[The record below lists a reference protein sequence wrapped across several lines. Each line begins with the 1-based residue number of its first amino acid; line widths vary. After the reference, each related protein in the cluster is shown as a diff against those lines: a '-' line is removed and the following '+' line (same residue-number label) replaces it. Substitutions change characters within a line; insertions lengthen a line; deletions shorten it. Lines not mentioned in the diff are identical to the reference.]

1 MNRLTIIAVL
11 AALLWGCAEAD
22 KNEVMDGYRGT
33 WYEVGKKTE
42 YGRLYSGGLGTF
54 NGKHIPLAVYSD
66 KAKKTFFTYGGIDDD
81 KKLCCMVSYYD
92 HRKQRVPKPVVVYRD
107 TVNDPHINPVLCI
120 DGQGYIWVF
129 VSGRTKQP
137 LGYKYRSRKPLNID
151 RFDLVSEEEFSYP
164 QPWYVEGEGFI
175 HLFGKNP
182 GQWEVTFET
191 SKDGLTW
198 SEDTPIAAIRAE
210 GDQRTGHYQISNQRK
225 NLIGVM
231 FQRHLN
237 GNSNRRTDL
246 YYMQTTNMGK
256 TWQAADGQ
264 TLQIPVTR
272 PDAPCRVAD
281 YVERGRNVY
290 LKDLNYDSEGNPV
303 LVYLTSGG
311 SEPGPE
317 SGPYDLM
324 MARWDG
330 NDWVFSE
337 IGKADHNYDNA
348 ALFTEGG
355 EWTLVYQGIH
365 SPYPYAVGGEIT
377 LKRSADKGVTWGVAE
392 RVTSGS
398 TRNNGY
404 VRRSAGGRA
413 PFNYLWADGDPHAF
427 SESAIWFGDLEG
439 NTWKL
444 PRQMEEDFV
453 SLHEMEGLTDK

>member
-11 AALLWGCAEAD
+11 AALLWGCVEAD
-22 KNEVMDGYRGT
+22 KRTRSWTDTGEPGT
-33 WYEVGKKTE
+33 RSERRQSTEGSIPGDWGHSTGSISRWRYTLTRLRRLFLLMEGSTMTRNFAAWYPIMTTGSKE
-42 YGRLYSGGLGTF
+42 YPSLWWCTATR
-54 NGKHIPLAVYSD
+54 
-66 KAKKTFFTYGGIDDD
+66 
-81 KKLCCMVSYYD
+81 
-92 HRKQRVPKPVVVYRD
+92 
-107 TVNDPHINPVLCI
+107 VNDPHINPVLCI
-120 DGQGYIWVF
+120 DGQGYLWVF

-137 LGYKYRSRKPLNID
+137 LGYKFRSRKPLNID

-246 YYMQTTNMGK
+246 YYMQTTDMGK

-281 YVERGRNVY
+281 YAQRGRNVY

-311 SEPGPE
+311 SEPEPE
-317 SGPYDLM
+317 SGPCRPD
-324 MARWDG
+324 DG
-330 NDWVFSE
+330 
-337 IGKADHNYDNA
+337 
-348 ALFTEGG
+348 
-355 EWTLVYQGIH
+355 
-365 SPYPYAVGGEIT
+365 PVGRE
-377 LKRSADKGVTWGVAE
+377 
-392 RVTSGS
+392 
-398 TRNNGY
+398 
-404 VRRSAGGRA
+404 
-413 PFNYLWADGDPHAF
+413 
-427 SESAIWFGDLEG
+427 
-439 NTWKL
+439 
-444 PRQMEEDFV
+444 
-453 SLHEMEGLTDK
+453 